1 MLYVWYIILNY
12 LPFQSCQPT
21 HYSSKNWLIRLILGF
36 EKLTKISKFPDT
48 LVNIGLDWFDTSTQ
62 RYTKFPLDFKNSM
75 LLVHSDST
83 PPTLSSTSRL
93 ASFSQSLFFFFLNV
107 CPGFIELHFH
117 SINRAITN
125 LQLPVACIFYV
136 ILLPNS

>member
-12 LPFQSCQPT
+12 LPFQFCQPT

-62 RYTKFPLDFKNSM
+62 RYTKISPRLQEFYVIGSQWF
-75 LLVHSDST
+75 H
-83 PPTLSSTSRL
+83 TSNPQFNQQT
-93 ASFSQSLFFFFLNV
+93 SIVFSKFIFFLNV